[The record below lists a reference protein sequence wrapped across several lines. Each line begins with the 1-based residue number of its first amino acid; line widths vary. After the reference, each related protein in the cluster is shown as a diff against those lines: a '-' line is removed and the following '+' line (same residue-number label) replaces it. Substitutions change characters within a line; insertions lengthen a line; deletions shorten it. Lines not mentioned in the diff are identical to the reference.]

1 MRCIID
7 GHCDTLSKALDTN
20 TNLNNSKFC
29 FYLDIVKDNVPY
41 IQLMAAY
48 VDLRRHYPH
57 KCRYRCHL
65 RPFTYDKGQS

>member
-29 FYLDIVKDNVPY
+29 FNLDIVK
-41 IQLMAAY
+41 
-48 VDLRRHYPH
+48 
-57 KCRYRCHL
+57 KHL
-65 RPFTYDKGQS
+65 KTAET